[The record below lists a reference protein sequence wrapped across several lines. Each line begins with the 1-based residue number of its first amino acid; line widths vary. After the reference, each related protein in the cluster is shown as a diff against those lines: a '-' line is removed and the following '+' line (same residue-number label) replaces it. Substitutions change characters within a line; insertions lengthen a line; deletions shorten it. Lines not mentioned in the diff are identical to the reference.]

1 MYRTTRTTFP
11 ARVALAAACATTTRV
26 DRASEEQR

>member
-1 MYRTTRTTFP
+1 MYRATRTTFP